1 MRFHRRTP
9 TSLLLLP
16 LLSLLLGLPLI
27 PANAWGGLNL
37 HDAARVGQGAL
48 FLAALLLLPTVR
60 ATGSMTVWPWA
71 LLLVLAAA
79 SCLMSANPIVA
90 WRETVWTGAW
100 LLTLVVLIEAL
111 RNTTVRKLTLTSVV
125 IGQFIYALLTSIT
138 LLCGLLSEQLASVWH
153 AFPGYENP
161 RFFNHVQTLSLP
173 LLAAY
178 SVWPGATRLV
188 RRLAAATA
196 VLHVLLLCFF
206 LGRATIVGV
215 TVATLLVC
223 LLLREKRLLKAF
235 IIYAGAGVLL
245 YGIGFKILPAL
256 FDISNVPAFRDPAE
270 RGSIDARLYLW
281 RIALEAMHDHPWLG
295 LGPMHFAH
303 TLNREAAHP
312 HNIYL
317 QVASE
322 FGVPFALISLG
333 LLIHWLRARWSQLRA
348 VAASSAAQI
357 EIGCFIGICA
367 ALIDGLFSG
376 NFVMP
381 LSQSWLALCI
391 GLLVASP
398 LHQHPTDSPSIT
410 GTQQRSAI
418 PALNMAACA
427 ALVLIL
433 ASMAQEVTRTEVT
446 LLRGTSSSTAHYS
459 PRFWL
464 DGWF

>member
-1 MRFHRRTP
+1 MRFDRWAP
-9 TSLLLLP
+9 TSLLLL
-16 LLSLLLGLPLI
+16 LFLLLGLPLI

-37 HDAARVGQGAL
+37 HDAARIGQSAV
-48 FLAALLLLPTVR
+48 FLSALLLLPTVR
-60 ATGSMTVWPWA
+60 VRGSTTVWPWA
-71 LLLVLAAA
+71 LLLALATT
-79 SCLMSANPIVA
+79 SCLMSANPVVA

-100 LLTLVVLIEAL
+100 LLTLLVLIEVL
-111 RNTTVRKLTLTSVV
+111 RNATVRNLTLTSVV
-125 IGQFIYALLTSIT
+125 TGQFIYALLTSIT
-138 LLCGLLSEQLASVWH
+138 LLYGLLSEQLASVWH

-178 SVWPGATRLV
+178 SVWPGAPRTG

-215 TVATLLVC
+215 TVATVLAC
-223 LLLREKRLLKAF
+223 LLLRETRLLKAF
-235 IIYAGAGVLL
+235 ITYAGVGMLL
-245 YGIGFKILPAL
+245 YAIGFKILPAL
-256 FDISNVPAFRDPAE
+256 LDISNAPTLRDPTE
-270 RGSIDARLYLW
+270 RGSIEARLYLW
-281 RIALEAMHDHPWLG
+281 RIALEAMQDHPWLG

-303 TLNREAAHP
+303 TLNVEAAHP

-322 FGVPFALISLG
+322 FGIPFAVISLG
-333 LLIHWLRARWSQLRA
+333 LLVHWLRARWSTLRA
-348 VAASSAAQI
+348 VVASSAAQI

-391 GLLVASP
+391 GLLMASP
-398 LHQHPTDSPSIT
+398 LHHHVTASQGTTETQRRWAIT
-410 GTQQRSAI
+410 AVS
-418 PALNMAACA
+418 MATCA
-427 ALVLIL
+427 ALVLVM

-446 LLRGTSSSTAHYS
+446 LLRDTASSTAHHS